1 MTYTINY
8 ESAMMGSCY
17 VTTEGE
23 CKDHLSDDCVFD
35 GKEEA
40 ISVAKSFRA
49 ASAIAGDTVTV
60 FTLDEEQEEV
70 FRCEIPVDEESDKWI
85 VAYRHDGSEEG
96 ETDLE
101 TETESDAR
109 EYFRNMSKS
118 APSWSNTTDR
128 TYDSKTQ
135 LTYSYIEWSLSRYD
149 ADSGSYDAIDT
160 VVTLR
165 IYDTIDDYLANVCEE
180 DREELAKSYYDGVEY
195 LKRITNADNVV
206 FGKR

>member
-1 MTYTINY
+1 MAYTINY
-8 ESAMMGSCY
+8 ESAMTGSCY

-40 ISVAKSFRA
+40 ISAAKSFRA

-60 FTLDEEQEEV
+60 FTFDEEQEEV
-70 FRCEIPVDEESDKWI
+70 FRCEIPVDEEADKWT
-85 VAYRHDGSEEG
+85 VSYRYDGSEEG

-101 TETESDAR
+101 TESEADAR
-109 EYFRNMSKS
+109 EYFKNVSKS
-118 APSWSNTTDR
+118 TPSWSDAADR
-128 TYDSKTQ
+128 IYDGKTQ
-135 LTYSYIEWSLSRYD
+135 LTYSSTEWSLTKYD
-149 ADSGSYDAIDT
+149 AASEDYDTIYMA
-160 VVTLR
+160 VTLR

-180 DREELAKSYYDGVEY
+180 DVEEFTKNYYDGVEY

-206 FGKR
+206 FGRG